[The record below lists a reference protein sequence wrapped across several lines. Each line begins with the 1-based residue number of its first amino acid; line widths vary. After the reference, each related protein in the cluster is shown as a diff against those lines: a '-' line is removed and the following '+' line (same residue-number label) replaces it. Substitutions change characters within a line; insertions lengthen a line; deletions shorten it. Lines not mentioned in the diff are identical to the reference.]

1 MSLFG
6 LAAAISK
13 EMFET
18 VYNACPDALVNA
30 TNDDINPLCVAAMK
44 NDKQLFF
51 RLLELGI
58 PLSTAS
64 KTTFHLHCARF
75 ANVYLTYL
83 RINQLSPI

>member
-30 TNDDINPLCVAAMK
+30 ANDDINPLCIAAMK

-64 KTTFHLHCARF
+64 KTIFHLYPAKF
-75 ANVYLTYL
+75 ASKYLSNL
-83 RINQLSPI
+83 RINPT